1 MATFIFSILFQ
12 AIQVMMPSEAVE
24 MFLRQAIYTSIDVV
38 SVLHGKPEYAAI
50 LRRICW
56 RESRC
61 KPLRMHA
68 IDRDH
73 SVSVWRYAV
82 RRRRLR
88 PQTCFFHRNPQQWST
103 SGPFGLM
110 RGYHWQFLG
119 NPCLPPGVLDIPL
132 VSAYVAYQKLSK
144 GCKDACTYAKS
155 IRVWSRSRRD
165 E

>member
-1 MATFIFSILFQ
+1 MITFMLPILFQ
-12 AIQVMMPSEAVE
+12 AIQVMMPSDALE
-24 MFLRQAIYTSIDVV
+24 MLLRPSVDRAINVISVV
-38 SVLHGKPEYAAI
+38 HGKPEYAAI

-68 IDRDH
+68 IDRNY
-73 SVSVWRYAV
+73 STSVWRYAV

-88 PQTCFFHRNPQQWST
+88 PQTCLFHRNPQQWST

-119 NPCLPPGVLDIPL
+119 NPCLPPWVLDIPL
-132 VSAYVAYQKLSK
+132 VSAYVAYRKLSK
-144 GCKDACTYAKS
+144 GCKDACTYTKS
-155 IRVWSRSRRD
+155 IRLWRR
-165 E
+165 